1 MSTPPVPAR
10 SAPLR
15 LYLIRHG
22 QTEWSLS
29 GQHTGRTDIPLTAH
43 GEEEARRL
51 AAPLGAVT
59 FDRVL
64 CSPRIR
70 ARRTA
75 ELAGMN
81 VPIETEPD
89 LAEWDYGEFEGRRS
103 VDIRKDWPAWEV
115 FRDGCPGGE
124 SVADMTARVDR
135 LIGKLSLLSGT
146 VALFSHGHLGRS
158 FVTRWAGLP
167 LIEAQHFMLGTA
179 TYSIL
184 GFDPSHP
191 DMRVISSWNVTPAP

>member
-1 MSTPPVPAR
+1 MPT
-10 SAPLR
+10 PLR

-22 QTEWSLS
+22 ETEWSLS
-29 GQHTGRTDIPLTAH
+29 GQHTGHTDIALTAR

-51 AAPLGAVT
+51 VAPLSAIT

-75 ELAGMN
+75 ELAGIAL
-81 VPIETEPD
+81 PIETEPD
-89 LAEWDYGEFEGRRS
+89 LAEWDYGAFEGRRS
-103 VDIRKDWPAWEV
+103 VDIRKEWPSWEI
-115 FRDGCPGGE
+115 FRDGCPDGE
-124 SVADMTARVDR
+124 SVADMTARCDR
-135 LIGKLSLLSGT
+135 LIAKLSGLSGT

-158 FVTRWAGLP
+158 LVTRWIGLE

-191 DMRVISSWNVTPAP
+191 GTRVISSWNVAPAP